1 MTVINGHGEL
11 PAVTYGF
18 IGMSH
23 SFAFRRVHL
32 VRVAKVLI
40 GLGNMGYRMA
50 KNLRSELSADSALV
64 VCEVVQSVLDKF
76 VGETKGLIRVANTP
90 KEVSEQSVSCDNAPI
105 EIGSLTD
112 MKDIILT
119 MLPAG
124 KHVKQVF
131 TDQSNGLLSISKSS
145 KPKLFIECSTIDVP
159 TSLEVAE
166 AVSQSA
172 LGSFA
177 DVPVS
182 GGPTGAEAA
191 TLTFM
196 AGGSTDVIG
205 RVKPIVMTMGKTFFH
220 CGGAG
225 AGLATKQINN
235 YISGIC
241 MLGTAEAMNL
251 GIRYGLDPKVLAGV
265 INSSTGRSYNSI
277 EQNPVKGI
285 SPNSSAER
293 DFENGFSIEL
303 CKGVLHMAINLGERV
318 GARLPLSQ
326 GLIDTYEAASMDDRC
341 KGKDCRSV
349 YRYVADN

>member
-1 MTVINGHGEL
+1 
-11 PAVTYGF
+11 
-18 IGMSH
+18 
-23 SFAFRRVHL
+23 
-32 VRVAKVLI
+32 
-40 GLGNMGYRMA
+40 MGYRMA
-50 KNLRSELSADSALV
+50 NNLQSKLPANSVLV
-64 VCEVVQSVLDKF
+64 VCEVVQHVLEKF
-76 VGETKGLIRVANTP
+76 VSETKGLVRVAKTP
-90 KEVSEQSVSCDNAPI
+90 KEVSEQSVSRDDVSI
-105 EIGSLTD
+105 YWHLLTG
-112 MKDIILT
+112 MKDIIIT

-131 TDQSNGLLSISKSS
+131 TEPSNGLLSISKPL

-177 DVPVS
+177 DIPVS

-196 AGGSTDVIG
+196 AGGSTDVIE

-303 CKGVLHMAINLGERV
+303 CKGVLHMAIDLGERV

-349 YRYVADN
+349 YRYVANN

>member
-1 MTVINGHGEL
+1 MSITNGHSEL
-11 PAVTYGF
+11 PAGTYGF
-18 IGMSH
+18 
-23 SFAFRRVHL
+23 
-32 VRVAKVLI
+32 I

-50 KNLRSELSADSALV
+50 NNLQSKLPANSVLV
-64 VCEVVQSVLDKF
+64 VCEVVQPVLEKF
-76 VGETKGLIRVANTP
+76 VSETKGLVRVAKTP
-90 KEVSEQSVSCDNAPI
+90 KEVSEQS
-105 EIGSLTD
+105 
-112 MKDIILT
+112 DIIIT

-131 TDQSNGLLSISKSS
+131 TEPSNGLLSISKPL

-177 DVPVS
+177 DIPVS

-196 AGGSTDVIG
+196 AGGSTEVIE

-303 CKGVLHMAINLGERV
+303 CKGVLHMAIDLGERV

-349 YRYVADN
+349 YRYVANN

>member
-1 MTVINGHGEL
+1 MTVTNGHSEL
-11 PAVTYGF
+11 PAATYGF

-23 SFAFRRVHL
+23 SLHSTS
-32 VRVAKVLI
+32 VADVKI

-50 KNLRSELSADSALV
+50 QNLRSKLPADSVLV
-64 VCEVVQSVLDKF
+64 VCEVVQSVLEKF
-76 VGETKGLIRVANTP
+76 VGETKGLVRVAQSP
-90 KEVSEQSVSCDNAPI
+90 REISEQSVSCENVSI
-105 EIGSLTD
+105 ESYLLTD
-112 MKDIILT
+112 TKEIIIT

-131 TDQSNGLLSISKSS
+131 TDHSTGLLSVSKSS
-145 KPKLFIECSTIDVP
+145 KPKTFIECSTIDVQ

-166 AVSQSA
+166 AVSESA

-196 AGGSTDVIG
+196 AGGSSDVIE

-303 CKGVLHMAINLGERV
+303 CKGVLHMAIDLGERV

>member
-1 MTVINGHGEL
+1 
-11 PAVTYGF
+11 
-18 IGMSH
+18 
-23 SFAFRRVHL
+23 
-32 VRVAKVLI
+32 
-40 GLGNMGYRMA
+40 
-50 KNLRSELSADSALV
+50 
-64 VCEVVQSVLDKF
+64 
-76 VGETKGLIRVANTP
+76 
-90 KEVSEQSVSCDNAPI
+90 
-105 EIGSLTD
+105 
-112 MKDIILT
+112 

-131 TDQSNGLLSISKSS
+131 TDPSNGLLSIPKLS

-182 GGPTGAEAA
+182 GGPTGAKAA

-196 AGGSTDVIG
+196 AGGAVNVIE

-235 YISGIC
+235 YISSIC

-303 CKGVLHMAINLGERV
+303 CKGVLHMAIDLGERV

-326 GLIDTYEAASMDDRC
+326 GLIDTYESASMDDRC

-349 YRYVADN
+349 YRHVADN

>member
-1 MTVINGHGEL
+1 
-11 PAVTYGF
+11 
-18 IGMSH
+18 
-23 SFAFRRVHL
+23 
-32 VRVAKVLI
+32 
-40 GLGNMGYRMA
+40 
-50 KNLRSELSADSALV
+50 
-64 VCEVVQSVLDKF
+64 
-76 VGETKGLIRVANTP
+76 
-90 KEVSEQSVSCDNAPI
+90 
-105 EIGSLTD
+105 
-112 MKDIILT
+112 

-124 KHVKQVF
+124 KHVKEVF
-131 TDQSNGLLSISKSS
+131 TNPKNGLLSISAPQES
-145 KPKLFIECSTIDVP
+145 KLFIECSTIDVL
-159 TSLEVAE
+159 TSQEVAQ
-166 AVSQSA
+166 AVASSK

-196 AGGSTDVIG
+196 AGGSPDVIA

-220 CGGAG
+220 CGDAG

-251 GIRYGLDPKVLAGV
+251 GIKYGLDAKVLAGV

-303 CKGVLHMAINLGERV
+303 CKGVLHMAIDLGERV
-318 GARLPLSQ
+318 GAKLPLSQ
-326 GLIDTYEAASMDDRC
+326 GLIETYEAASMDERC

-349 YRYVADN
+349 YKYVADVP

>member
-18 IGMSH
+18 
-23 SFAFRRVHL
+23 
-32 VRVAKVLI
+32 I

-90 KEVSEQSVSCDNAPI
+90 KEVSEQS
-105 EIGSLTD
+105 
-112 MKDIILT
+112 DIILT

>member
-1 MTVINGHGEL
+1 
-11 PAVTYGF
+11 
-18 IGMSH
+18 
-23 SFAFRRVHL
+23 
-32 VRVAKVLI
+32 
-40 GLGNMGYRMA
+40 
-50 KNLRSELSADSALV
+50 
-64 VCEVVQSVLDKF
+64 
-76 VGETKGLIRVANTP
+76 
-90 KEVSEQSVSCDNAPI
+90 
-105 EIGSLTD
+105 
-112 MKDIILT
+112 

-124 KHVKQVF
+124 KHVKEVF
-131 TDQSNGLLSISKSS
+131 TNSTNGLLSISKSPTS
-145 KPKLFIECSTIDVP
+145 KTFIECSTIDVP
-159 TSLEVAE
+159 TSLEVAK
-166 AVSQSA
+166 AVSIFG

-196 AGGSTDVIG
+196 AGGSVDVID

-265 INSSTGRSYNSI
+265 INSSTRRSYNSM

-285 SPNSSAER
+285 SPNSSSER
-293 DFENGFSIEL
+293 NFENGFSIEL
-303 CKGVLHMAINLGERV
+303 CKGVLHKAIDLGESV
-318 GARLPLSQ
+318 GAKLPLSK

-349 YRYVADN
+349 YKFVADMP

>member
-1 MTVINGHGEL
+1 
-11 PAVTYGF
+11 
-18 IGMSH
+18 
-23 SFAFRRVHL
+23 
-32 VRVAKVLI
+32 
-40 GLGNMGYRMA
+40 MGYRMA
-50 KNLRSELSADSALV
+50 QNLRLKIPSDSALV
-64 VCEVVQSVLDKF
+64 VCEVVQSVLEKF
-76 VGETKGLIRVANTP
+76 VAETKGLVRAANTP
-90 KEVSEQSVSCDNAPI
+90 KEVAEQSVSCH
-105 EIGSLTD
+105 SLSAEWYLLND
-112 MKDIILT
+112 IKDIIVT

-124 KHVKQVF
+124 RHVKQVF
-131 TDQSNGLLSISKSS
+131 TDHTNGLLSISKSPT
-145 KPKLFIECSTIDVP
+145 PKLFVECSTIDVS

-166 AVSQSA
+166 AVSKSA

-196 AGGSTDVIG
+196 AGGSPDVIE

-303 CKGVLHMAINLGERV
+303 CKGVLHMAIDLGKRV

-326 GLIDTYEAASMDDRC
+326 GLIDTYEEASMDDRC